1 MYDVA
6 MRPVLFRP
14 APSRRFNRQSVRTRP
29 RRGRALVE
37 CCVSLVLLAGAGA
50 LTLLVT
56 ANTAHLVDESRQR
69 DLVLRATGVRLSRA
83 VAAPCLVTEGETRE
97 AVGPRGLL
105 HIISTRG
112 HALHT
117 VEVEGWWQRS
127 GFAGNSWHRFRTT
140 AGGWCE

>member
-6 MRPVLFRP
+6 MRPELF
-14 APSRRFNRQSVRTRP
+14 PSALTHRRTQPSVCTGP
-29 RRGRALVE
+29 RRGRVIVE
-37 CCVSLVLLAGAGA
+37 CCVSMVLLAGAGA

-69 DLVLRATGVRLSRA
+69 DLVRQATAVRLSRA
-83 VAAPCLVTEGETRE
+83 VAAPCLVSAGETRE
-97 AVGPRGLL
+97 AVGPRGRL
-105 HIISTRG
+105 HVVSTRG
-112 HALHT
+112 HASHT

-127 GFAGNSWHRFRTT
+127 PFAGNGWHHARTA

>member
-6 MRPVLFRP
+6 MRPASFPP
-14 APSRRFNRQSVRTRP
+14 APSRPFTRPSACTGP
-29 RRGRALVE
+29 RRGRVLVE

-50 LTLLVT
+50 LTLLVS

-69 DLVLRATGVRLSRA
+69 DLVLQATGARLSRA

-97 AVGPRGLL
+97 AVGPRGRL

-112 HALHT
+112 HAVHS
-117 VEVEGWWQRS
+117 VEIEGWWQRS
-127 GFAGNSWHRFRTT
+127 AFAGNSWHRSRTT

>member
-14 APSRRFNRQSVRTRP
+14 APSRRSNRRSVRTRP

-50 LTLLVT
+50 LTLLIT

-69 DLVLRATGVRLSRA
+69 DLVLQATGARLSRA

-97 AVGPRGLL
+97 AVGPRGRL